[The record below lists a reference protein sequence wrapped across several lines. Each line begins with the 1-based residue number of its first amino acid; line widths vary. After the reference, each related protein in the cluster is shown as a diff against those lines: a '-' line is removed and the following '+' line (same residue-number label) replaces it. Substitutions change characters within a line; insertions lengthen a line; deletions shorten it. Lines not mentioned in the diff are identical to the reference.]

1 MSSLGL
7 VPNYVVLVLG
17 KEGRDLVICNIVIRM
32 TEVVGIGSKK
42 ASGFEYEYSSNIQ
55 LKLFF
60 LYTYVSPKANINK

>member
-55 LKLFF
+55 LRLFF
-60 LYTYVSPKANINK
+60 SLYLC